1 MDIIRKGG
9 LRMAKALKTAG
20 AIYAVGLMIF
30 ALVFC
35 LAGGRLCAWTARD
48 VRQSAEDEQAAAQAE
63 SQDEQLLLFPSL
75 NAAAITEIS
84 GGTAGRSFRFDVDAS
99 GAVSVNG
106 QQADSEIYMTLVE
119 QISGMPIVATGAFS
133 ADGAQLLLELTV
145 CADEEE
151 HTACFYEDG
160 DMREIA
166 RVVSG
171 TADAPEYGQTSGWRV
186 GTLMMTCEGTRI
198 QDERGNERPASF
210 STKAHDRP

>member
-1 MDIIRKGG
+1 
-9 LRMAKALKTAG
+9 MAKALRSAG
-20 AIYAVGLMIF
+20 AICAAALMIL
-30 ALVFC
+30 ALAFG
-35 LAGGRLCAWTARD
+35 LTGGRLLAGTAHD
-48 VRQSAEDEQAAAQAE
+48 VRQSAEAEQADSRE
-63 SQDEQLLLFPSL
+63 EQHLLFPSL
-75 NAAAITEIS
+75 NTAAITEIS
-84 GGTAGRSFRFDVDAS
+84 VGTPGRSFRFDVDAS

-106 QQADSEIYMTLVE
+106 QQADGEIYMTLVE

-160 DMREIA
+160 DTREIA

-198 QDERGNERPASF
+198 QDERGNEQPTDISPSA
-210 STKAHDRP
+210 TDRP

>member
-1 MDIIRKGG
+1 
-9 LRMAKALKTAG
+9 MAKALKTAG

-30 ALVFC
+30 VLVFC

-48 VRQSAEDEQAAAQAE
+48 VRQSAEAEQAAAQAE

-75 NAAAITEIS
+75 KAAAITEIS
-84 GGTAGRSFRFDVDAS
+84 VGTPDRSFLFDVDSS

-106 QQADSEIYMTLVE
+106 QQADFEIYMTLVE
-119 QISGMPIVATGAFS
+119 QISEMPIAVTGAFA
-133 ADGAQLLLELTV
+133 ADSTQLLLELTV

-160 DMREIA
+160 GTGETA

-186 GTLMMTCEGTRI
+186 GTLMMACEGTRI
-198 QDERGNERPASF
+198 QDERGNEHPASF
-210 STKAHDRP
+210 STEEHDQP

>member
-1 MDIIRKGG
+1 
-9 LRMAKALKTAG
+9 MAKALKTAG

-35 LAGGRLCAWTARD
+35 LAGGRLSAGTARD
-48 VRQSAEDEQAAAQAE
+48 VRQSAEAEQAAAQADA
-63 SQDEQLLLFPSL
+63 QDEQLLLFPSL
-75 NAAAITEIS
+75 NAAAITAIS
-84 GGTAGRSFRFDVDAS
+84 VGTPDRSFQFDVDDS

-106 QQADSEIYMTLVE
+106 QQADFEIYMTLVD
-119 QISGMPIVATGAFS
+119 QISEMPIVVTGAFA
-133 ADGAQLLLELTV
+133 ADSTQLLLELTV

-160 DMREIA
+160 GSGETA
-166 RVVSG
+166 WVVAG

-198 QDERGNERPASF
+198 QDERGNEHPASF
-210 STKAHDRP
+210 SNAEHDRP